1 MLKVYSHNGNVNTCK
16 FSRGGNYFGTG
27 GSDNNG
33 IFWRTGIV
41 KRSKEE
47 IMGMDLC
54 SSGHRTDLRTRT
66 NIESR

>member
-33 IFWRTGIV
+33 ILWRTGLV
-41 KRSKEE
+41 KRSK
-47 IMGMDLC
+47 
-54 SSGHRTDLRTRT
+54 
-66 NIESR
+66 